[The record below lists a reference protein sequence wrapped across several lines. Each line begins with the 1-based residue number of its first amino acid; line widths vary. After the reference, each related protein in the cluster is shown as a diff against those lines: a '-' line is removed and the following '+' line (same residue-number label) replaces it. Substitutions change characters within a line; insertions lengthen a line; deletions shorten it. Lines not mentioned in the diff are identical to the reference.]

1 MEEIDQM
8 LDQWIHNSIIRAKLR
23 ELITKQIRTKSDNRI
38 VLDEMV
44 DTFTTEMIKQH
55 HEYDLDGKKPI
66 ITKEYWLSM
75 IAEVQSK
82 IDGFTTVK
90 ALKHSNKYR

>member
-1 MEEIDQM
+1 MKFNIQD
-8 LDQWIHNSIIRAKLR
+8 
-23 ELITKQIRTKSDNRI
+23 RI

-44 DTFTTEMIKQH
+44 DTFTTEMIKNH
-55 HEYDLDGKKPI
+55 HEAELDGKRPI
-66 ITKEYWLSM
+66 ITKQYWLQM

-82 IDGFTTVK
+82 IDSFTTVK

>member
-1 MEEIDQM
+1 MSKFNIQD
-8 LDQWIHNSIIRAKLR
+8 
-23 ELITKQIRTKSDNRI
+23 RI

-82 IDGFTTVK
+82 IDNFTTVK

>member
-1 MEEIDQM
+1 MKFNIQD
-8 LDQWIHNSIIRAKLR
+8 
-23 ELITKQIRTKSDNRI
+23 RI

-66 ITKEYWLSM
+66 ITKEYWLQM
-75 IAEVQSK
+75 IEEVQRK
-82 IDGFTTVK
+82 IDNFTTVK
-90 ALKHSNKYR
+90 ALKQSKQYR